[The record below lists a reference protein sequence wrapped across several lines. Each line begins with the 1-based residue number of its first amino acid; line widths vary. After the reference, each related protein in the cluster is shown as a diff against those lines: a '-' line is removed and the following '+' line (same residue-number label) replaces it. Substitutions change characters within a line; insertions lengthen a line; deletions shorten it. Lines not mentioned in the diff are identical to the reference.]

1 MSLRY
6 QAFTIT
12 GFANKQTFDAGIES
26 NQAESKKLIA
36 LLVHLSGYAANFVQ
50 IYKETEKIADVYDY
64 HFVTEADLGAANFP
78 YVTNRLTKIDLE
90 IDIPLGERVKAC
102 LQCGGTVKNLF
113 GCYVYEVAD

>member
-1 MSLRY
+1 MSRRY

-12 GFANKQTFDAGIES
+12 GVANVETFDGGLES
-26 NQAESKKLIA
+26 TQAEPKRLIA

-50 IYKETEKIADVYDY
+50 LWREKEKLAEVYDY

-78 YVTNRLTKIDLE
+78 YVTNRLTRLDLE
-90 IDIPLGERVKAC
+90 IDIPIGQRLKAA
-102 LQCGGTVKNLF
+102 LKCGATTKNLF